1 MFALKFQTR
10 ETAVFRPI
18 RVGSVISTIG
28 LIIANVRV
36 CQRLICLSFHPLKRS
51 LMFSIPPG

>member
-1 MFALKFQTR
+1 
-10 ETAVFRPI
+10 
-18 RVGSVISTIG
+18 
-28 LIIANVRV
+28 VRV